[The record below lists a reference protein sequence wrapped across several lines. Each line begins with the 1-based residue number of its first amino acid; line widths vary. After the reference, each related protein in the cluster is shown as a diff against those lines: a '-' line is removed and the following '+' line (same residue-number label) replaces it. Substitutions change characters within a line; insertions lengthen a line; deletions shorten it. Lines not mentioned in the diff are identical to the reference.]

1 MSAPATGGCL
11 CGAVRYKVNGRLRD
25 VLECHCTMCRRT
37 HGHIGAYS
45 AVAKRSLEL
54 TEDRGLKW
62 YESSRQARRG
72 FCGTCGGTLFW
83 DPAPSGPAPTFFVLN
98 VSGAFVGT
106 LPTTLR
112 SLTGS
117 VGPGTYTVSVYAANA
132 CGNGP
137 ATPSQTVTV
146 P

>member
-45 AVAKRSLEL
+45 AVPKRSLEL

-83 DPAPSGPAPTFFVLN
+83 DPAEKDYIAI
-98 VSGAFVGT
+98 AAGT
-106 LPTTLR
+106 LDLPTGLKTVLQIHVADA
-112 SLTGS
+112 GDY
-117 VGPGTYTVSVYAANA
+117 YTVRSDIPQRAGGSGGA
-132 CGNGP
+132 
-137 ATPSQTVTV
+137 
-146 P
+146 

>member
-1 MSAPATGGCL
+1 MTEIEHTGRCL

-45 AVAKRSLEL
+45 AVPKRSLEL

-62 YESSRQARRG
+62 YESSCQARRG

-83 DPAPSGPAPTFFVLN
+83 DPAEKDYIAI
-98 VSGAFVGT
+98 AAGT
-106 LPTTLR
+106 LDLPTGLKTVLQIHVADA
-112 SLTGS
+112 GDY
-117 VGPGTYTVSVYAANA
+117 YTVRSDIPQRAGGSGGA
-132 CGNGP
+132 
-137 ATPSQTVTV
+137 
-146 P
+146 